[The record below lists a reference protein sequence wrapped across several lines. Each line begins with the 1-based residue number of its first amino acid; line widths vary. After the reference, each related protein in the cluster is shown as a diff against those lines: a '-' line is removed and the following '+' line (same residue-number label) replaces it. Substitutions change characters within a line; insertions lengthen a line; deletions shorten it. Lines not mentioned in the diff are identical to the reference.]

1 MIKKRNDKTRQRKV
15 KSYLKWK
22 LFKMPLT
29 KKVASEVSKKSNNWN
44 CKWMKAKILKAN
56 KHKIQE
62 ENTKTPWS
70 KEMRNITKWPCS
82 KKGDGGCE
90 DLGNGT

>member
-1 MIKKRNDKTRQRKV
+1 MTHWKRLQV
-15 KSYLKWK
+15 KQVKNQTVEIAIEWR
-22 LFKMPLT
+22 
-29 KKVASEVSKKSNNWN
+29 
-44 CKWMKAKILKAN
+44 AKILKAN

-70 KEMRNITKWPCS
+70 KEMRNITKWPRS
-82 KKGDGGCE
+82 RKGDGGCE

>member
-1 MIKKRNDKTRQRKV
+1 MKNKQVNEV
-15 KSYLKWK
+15 KSQAFEIANEW
-22 LFKMPLT
+22 
-29 KKVASEVSKKSNNWN
+29 
-44 CKWMKAKILKAN
+44 KAKILRTN

-70 KEMRNITKWPCS
+70 KEMRNIIKWSCS
-82 KKGDGGCE
+82 RKGDGGCA

>member
-1 MIKKRNDKTRQRKV
+1 MKNKQV
-15 KSYLKWK
+15 KSQIVEL
-22 LFKMPLT
+22 
-29 KKVASEVSKKSNNWN
+29 ASEWR
-44 CKWMKAKILKAN
+44 AKILKAN

-82 KKGDGGCE
+82 RKGDGGCE
-90 DLGNGT
+90 DLDNGT